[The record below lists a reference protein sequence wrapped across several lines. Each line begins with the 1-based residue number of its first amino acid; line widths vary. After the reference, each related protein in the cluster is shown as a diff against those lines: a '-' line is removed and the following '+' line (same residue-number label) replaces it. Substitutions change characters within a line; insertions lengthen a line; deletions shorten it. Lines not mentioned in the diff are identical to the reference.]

1 MLLFGIGQDVRSV
14 KTLTAASPKVFIW
27 DPAMCMV
34 TEEKYAGYAEVENVP
49 LPVLLQ
55 CIRC

>member
-1 MLLFGIGQDVRSV
+1 
-14 KTLTAASPKVFIW
+14 
-27 DPAMCMV
+27 MV

-55 CIRC
+55 CFRC